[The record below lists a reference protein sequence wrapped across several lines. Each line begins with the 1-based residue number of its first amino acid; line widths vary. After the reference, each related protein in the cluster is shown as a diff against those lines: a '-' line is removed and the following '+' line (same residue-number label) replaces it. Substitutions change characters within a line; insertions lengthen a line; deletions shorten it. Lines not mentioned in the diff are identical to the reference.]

1 METITN
7 LLLIVIM
14 SLAVYGLFVSIRQG
28 KRVEKRGE
36 MLLKTLLKDIEEEGV
51 ARNNADDDTATR
63 S

>member
-1 METITN
+1 MMETITN

-28 KRVEKRGE
+28 KKAERRGE
-36 MLLKTLLKDIEEEGV
+36 LLLKTLLKDIEAEK
-51 ARNNADDDTATR
+51 DKD